1 MTAKKTTK
9 APSKTASASSKR
21 LQNSTKPSDEQKTE
35 QTVSTEETENQ
46 NPSSSTSNQS
56 SQTETSDPQTISSTS
71 DDDEEN
77 TVAPDE
83 ENDGEDGN
91 DEDGNDTESDDTDS
105 DEEETEAYRP
115 VGAPSGRIIRQG
127 DDVVFDADRHE
138 TYAVIKEDVYQEVH
152 LRGSKRVS
160 YRLIYSAGTAIPLSA
175 LEEK

>member
-1 MTAKKTTK
+1 MTAKKSTK

-21 LQNSTKPSDEQKTE
+21 LQNSTKPSDELKTE
-35 QTVSTEETENQ
+35 QTASTEETENQ
-46 NPSSSTSNQS
+46 NPSPSNSNQS

-71 DDDEEN
+71 DDDEET
-77 TVAPDE
+77 TVEPDE
-83 ENDGEDGN
+83 ENDGEGVDP
-91 DEDGNDTESDDTDS
+91 DS
-105 DEEETEAYRP
+105 DESEEETESYRP
-115 VGAPSGRIIRQG
+115 VGAPDGRIIRQG